1 LEPPIRFELLERL
14 ERFERVLSYF
24 MTDHVK
30 RLTRLARAYADA
42 ERAVV
47 AAFFSKPRKKSDHL
61 CWLRAQAF
69 KEYSAIKPI
78 FSALAKLYPEVDRQ
92 IDRHEFEELTEKLAD
107 ETKHARLV
115 MDLLEELTGKK
126 VTFADLLWLPEDRKL
141 AKIRARYSKSL
152 STLLHGD
159 GTIKAKEIRRQDE
172 ALERA
177 AITLTEGGGGA
188 LYLVCSR
195 LKNRGFEGK
204 IVRVFREILLD
215 ETAHKNLGI
224 RSLAARVRNDT
235 AFKRAARIICE
246 VSSQRLRMRNEQFGF
261 PLSER
266 ELMILDQRARIPI
279 TKQLVWPK
287 LQQKNIYRKERKCR
301 KKNFL

>member
-1 LEPPIRFELLERL
+1 
-14 ERFERVLSYF
+14 
-24 MTDHVK
+24 MTDYVK
-30 RLTRLARAYADA
+30 QLAKLARAYATA
-42 ERAVV
+42 EEAIVS
-47 AAFFSKPRKKSDHL
+47 AFFAKRHKKSDHL
-61 CWLRAQAF
+61 RWLRAQAF
-69 KEYSAIKPI
+69 KEYSAIRPI
-78 FSALAKLYPEVDRQ
+78 FTALAKLYPEVDRQ

-152 STLLHGD
+152 ATLLHGN

-172 ALERA
+172 ELERA

-195 LKNRGFEGK
+195 LKTHGFEGK
-204 IVRVFREILLD
+204 IARVFKEILLD
-215 ETAHKNLGI
+215 EVAHKDSGI
-224 RSLAARVRNDT
+224 RSLGALVRNDT
-235 AFKRAARIICE
+235 AFGRAARIICE

-266 ELMILDQRARIPI
+266 EMMILDQRARVSA
-279 TKQLVWPK
+279 TKKSSARDGPET
-287 LQQKNIYRKERKCR
+287 IGGS
-301 KKNFL
+301 

>member
-1 LEPPIRFELLERL
+1 
-14 ERFERVLSYF
+14 
-24 MTDHVK
+24 MTDYVK
-30 RLTRLARAYADA
+30 KLTRLARAYADA
-42 ERAVV
+42 ECAVV
-47 AAFFSKPRKKSDHL
+47 SAFFVRRRKKSHHL
-61 CWLRAQAF
+61 GWLRAQAF

-152 STLLHGD
+152 ATLLHGN

-172 ALERA
+172 ELERA

-188 LYLVCSR
+188 LYQVCSR
-195 LKNRGFEGK
+195 LKTNGFEGK
-204 IVRVFREILLD
+204 IARVFQEILLD
-215 ETAHKNLGI
+215 EVAHKDSGI
-224 RSLAARVRNDT
+224 RSLGALVRNDT
-235 AFKRAARIICE
+235 AFRRAARIICE
-246 VSSQRLRMRNEQFGF
+246 VSSQRLRMRNEQFDF

-266 ELMILDQRARIPI
+266 EMMILDKRARISTTNKPRAAGPQA
-279 TKQLVWPK
+279 KSK
-287 LQQKNIYRKERKCR
+287 EIYRKQGKGRKTM
-301 KKNFL
+301 